1 MVVHANSH
9 HTPTHHPTTHDVSIL
24 IALSRTSANPHLS
37 NQIIREP
44 RGYPYRL
51 RSRVP
56 SWGRHACPRS
66 TQWVRRT
73 AQYVSPVH
81 PIRRLQWLPNLCL
94 VYFYIVTFILF
105 NGINYALVDTRE
117 LRQVE

>member
-1 MVVHANSH
+1 MLSTRGITITKGILIITLDPTPIPGWSSTLTPTTHPHA

-66 TQWVRRT
+66 TQWVR
-73 AQYVSPVH
+73 
-81 PIRRLQWLPNLCL
+81 
-94 VYFYIVTFILF
+94 
-105 NGINYALVDTRE
+105 
-117 LRQVE
+117 